1 MVRTGFTLG
10 YEMEIPWYE
19 QAKIVRTD
27 NGTKWLWYEMTDIG
41 EITLTAHMI

>member
-27 NGTKWLWYEMTDIG
+27 DGTKWLWYEMTDIDSDH
-41 EITLTAHMI
+41 EKQYE